1 MKQIC
6 AENCQKIPKLQG
18 YLETSSKHSVLVQFQ
33 EPQLRRE
40 SSQCTCGSWDNRLEC
55 VGEDDC
61 KTGKVG
67 EKELVLVVSVR
78 CCKERDMT
86 RG

>member
-1 MKQIC
+1 M
-6 AENCQKIPKLQG
+6 
-18 YLETSSKHSVLVQFQ
+18 
-33 EPQLRRE
+33 
-40 SSQCTCGSWDNRLEC
+40 
-55 VGEDDC
+55 GEDDC

-67 EKELVLVVSVR
+67 ERELVLVVSVR